1 MASHCSTGKGG
12 ESMIIAASIS
22 SGGGFTGSIIF
33 FVSVLVGFAAYW
45 VPTIVAVVRQVP
57 SKGSIIVINFFL
69 GWTIIGWVVA
79 LAMAVRTRP
88 QQPQYLAPP
97 GWTPP
102 PGLHWAPPGAGPT
115 GWTPPGG
122 PQGPPADP
130 TQGYS

>member
-1 MASHCSTGKGG
+1 MT
-12 ESMIIAASIS
+12 IAATTS
-22 SGGGFTGSIIF
+22 SPDSFAGTFAFLT
-33 FVSVLVGFAAYW
+33 SVLVGFAAYW
-45 VPTIVAVVRQVP
+45 VPTIVAVVRKVP

-88 QQPQYLAPP
+88 QQPQYMVPP

-102 PGLHWAPPGAGPT
+102 PGSPWTPQGSGPA
-115 GWTPPGG
+115 GWTLPSS

-130 TQGYS
+130 TEGYR